1 MSEEDSGKI
10 SWQVVVP
17 NQSLYTLL
25 TPLVSAIGYT
35 SWEEDKMRQANE
47 MQPHTF
53 PTPDDGNVLCEIPAG

>member
-1 MSEEDSGKI
+1 M
-10 SWQVVVP
+10 P